1 MNATD
6 HYATLGV
13 AHLAPQAEIKR
24 AYRKLARKYHPDVST
39 EPGAL
44 AQFQAVAAAHEA
56 LIDPERRASYDAELR
71 AAAAPRNPAP
81 RRRRPAAAQ
90 DGEPDEASRQ
100 AFHDFF
106 EAVRARAQA
115 AQAEP
120 AAHRGADEHGSLSL
134 TLRDA
139 YREHTQQLHLEVH
152 GLDAEGRPYSQ
163 RRQLSVKVP
172 RGMGE
177 GQRLRL
183 KGQGAPGHGGG
194 AAGDLYLDVAYTSE
208 PPFRLSGRD
217 VSVDLTLAPWEAA
230 LGTEIQLPTPE
241 GPVAL
246 TVPAGSGAGRQ
257 LRLKGRGLPGHPP
270 GDLFAVLAI
279 TVPPP
284 TSAAQREAYQAL
296 AQAFAPAFTQT
307 AAP

>member
-81 RRRRPAAAQ
+81 RRRRPAAAH

-100 AFHDFF
+100 ALHDFF
-106 EAVRARAQA
+106 ESVRARAQA
-115 AQAEP
+115 AP

-134 TLRDA
+134 ALGDA

-152 GLDAEGRPYSQ
+152 GLDDRGRPYSQ
-163 RRQLSVKVP
+163 QRQLSVKVP
-172 RGMGE
+172 RGMTE

-194 AAGDLYLDVAYTSE
+194 AAGDLYLDVGYTSE

-217 VSVDLTLAPWEAA
+217 VSVDLSLSPWEAA
-230 LGTEIQLPTPE
+230 LGTETLLPTPE

-270 GDLFAVLAI
+270 GDLFAVLTIA
-279 TVPPP
+279 VPPP
-284 TSAAQREAYQAL
+284 TSAAQRAAYQAL
-296 AQAFAPAFTQT
+296 AQAFTAPA
-307 AAP
+307 AP